1 MLFKPIILPYVFQLL
16 DCIYLTFRFYLT
28 FPENYKLK
36 AKQGKTYLLR
46 IINAALNEQLFF
58 KIANHSFTVVAI
70 DASYTGHYDT
80 DVVVLAPGQTVDV
93 LFRAN
98 QAVGSYYMA
107 ASVYRSSNVNSNN
120 STTRAV
126 VVYDGASNST
136 TPALPT
142 LPDPK
147 DTPTAHRFYTNI
159 TGMV

>member
-1 MLFKPIILPYVFQLL
+1 M
-16 DCIYLTFRFYLT
+16 
-28 FPENYKLK
+28 
-36 AKQGKTYLLR
+36 KQGKTYLLR

-98 QAVGSYYMA
+98 QIVGSYYMA
-107 ASVYRSSNVNSNN
+107 ASVYSSAANVDFDN

-136 TPALPT
+136 TPVLPT